1 MATATTPKAA
11 APAAPAATD
20 TATVA
25 QSTVVTTDAQPG
37 AQVEAPTSLEKSLKE
52 IGISFGSNEPGKVA
66 DAPGET
72 AKPEPGQEP
81 SPDAEPAKENVDDK
95 VEEPAAEAD
104 KDPDDT
110 TLDDSS
116 SQWPESALHE
126 VSKLRAQKRELK
138 SKAAEA
144 TTKLTELE
152 GRLTEAE
159 SKLAEEA
166 EPANRGTG
174 EPAPSQSAALADVKT
189 LPELRKRTAEAEE
202 LLEWC
207 DDQLIALR
215 EDPMRV
221 ERELRANKV
230 ILKDREDQEDFSR
243 DRMEAFVLSTRRKV
257 NTTLQKHVPAREHF
271 LAVRAESETKA
282 ANLFPW
288 FKDKASPEYQLSQQI
303 LRAHPEIQQ
312 WPDWKVAVG
321 IQVRGLMEMRKASA
335 QAPGSKLQ
343 APNPVIAPRVPG
355 IPARA
360 AARVDG
366 RAEALSSA
374 SEKIRN
380 PKNGEEVVSA
390 ISTLLAQTK

>member
-321 IQVRGLMEMRKASA
+321 IQVRGLMEMRKAEA
-335 QAPGSKLQ
+335 CHVHQIRRQ
-343 APNPVIAPRVPG
+343 D
-355 IPARA
+355 
-360 AARVDG
+360 ARV
-366 RAEALSSA
+366 LSRDTA
-374 SEKIRN
+374 T
-380 PKNGEEVVSA
+380 VVKQSRCR
-390 ISTLLAQTK
+390 

>member
-11 APAAPAATD
+11 APGATAATD

-25 QSTVVTTDAQPG
+25 QSTVVTTDAKPG
-37 AQVEAPTSLEKSLKE
+37 AQAETPTSLEKSLKE
-52 IGISFGSNEPGKVA
+52 IGITFGSNESDKVA
-66 DAPGET
+66 APAET
-72 AKPEPGQEP
+72 ELPAKPEPGQEP
-81 SPDAEPAKENVDDK
+81 SPDPEPAKENVDI
-95 VEEPAAEAD
+95 EEPAPAEAD
-104 KDPDDT
+104 KGEDPDDT
-110 TLDDSS
+110 VDESS

-138 SKAAEA
+138 SKATEA
-144 TTKLTELE
+144 ATKLAELE

-166 EPANRGTG
+166 ESPNRGTG
-174 EPAPSQSAALADVKT
+174 EPAGRSAALADVKT

-215 EDPMRV
+215 ENPTSV
-221 ERELRANKV
+221 EQALRANKV
-230 ILKDREDQEDFSR
+230 ILSDRDGQEDFSR
-243 DRMEAFVLSTRRKV
+243 DRMEAFVLSTRRRV

-271 LAVRAESETKA
+271 LEVNAQSETNA
-282 ANLFPW
+282 AKLFPW
-288 FKDKASPEYQLSQQI
+288 YKDKASPEYQLSQQI

-321 IQVRGLMEMRKASA
+321 IQVRGLMEMRKAAAPRTNQA
-335 QAPGSKLQ
+335 QL
-343 APNPVIAPRVPG
+343 PVIAPRVPG
-355 IPARA
+355 IPARS

-390 ISTLLAQTK
+390 ISTLLGQTK